1 MKSLKSLGDKTIKEQ
16 HFATRDF
23 LEAVSNSFSTMIL
36 ETACYLGF
44 VCFDIKYFM
53 K

>member
-1 MKSLKSLGDKTIKEQ
+1 MRSFKSLGDKAIKEQ

-23 LEAVSNSFSTMIL
+23 LEAVSYSFSTIVL
-36 ETACYLGF
+36 ETAFYLGF
-44 VCFDIKYFM
+44 VCFDVKYFL

>member
-16 HFATRDF
+16 HFTTRDF
-23 LEAVSNSFSTMIL
+23 LEAVSYSFSPMVL

-44 VCFDIKYFM
+44 VYFDVKYFL